1 MHTTRP
7 KIQIKRSIVNRSPCI
22 VGAPVELEYDPEE
35 QVEQAE
41 APESHTPARLPSVE
55 RQACCVGDRSK
66 MVKHKAWA
74 TTTVA
79 PR

>member
-41 APESHTPARLPSVE
+41 APESHTSSITF
-55 RQACCVGDRSK
+55 GK
-66 MVKHKAWA
+66 KAGFPEA
-74 TTTVA
+74 S
-79 PR
+79 